1 VARRVA
7 TSKITSHFI
16 GLFPQLLDAALYIIV
31 IHGST
36 PLSNQQLHLKTAE
49 YIASSPS
56 IQPFFGFFELWRFLN
71 GLW

>member
-1 VARRVA
+1 VA

-36 PLSNQQLHLKTAE
+36 PLPAQQFHCKTGE
-49 YIASSPS
+49 YIASSPLF
-56 IQPFFGFFELWRFLN
+56 QPFFGLFEIWRFLS
-71 GLW
+71 GL